1 MQRFNRQNFNNN
13 NTSYRQ
19 TDFGPKPFA
28 TNLNEA
34 ARRNDLFR
42 VALWT
47 GEHLQ
52 LTLMSINVNDNIGL
66 EVHRDVDQFL
76 YIVEGQG
83 VTMMG
88 NRQDCLDYRQNVS
101 PGFGIFVP
109 AGTWHN
115 VINTGRMPL
124 KLFTVYAPPEH
135 PRGTVHRTKA
145 EAEEYHH

>member
-1 MQRFNRQNFNNN
+1 
-13 NTSYRQ
+13 
-19 TDFGPKPFA
+19 
-28 TNLNEA
+28 
-34 ARRNDLFR
+34 
-42 VALWT
+42 
-47 GEHLQ
+47 
-52 LTLMSINVNDNIGL
+52 
-66 EVHRDVDQFL
+66 
-76 YIVEGQG
+76 
-83 VTMMG
+83 MMG